1 MSSDWTLAL
10 VALVIGPTVV
20 LSALG
25 LLALVTKGI
34 SLVDRRLK
42 DLERKPVLKEIAL
55 DPRIVAAIV
64 AAIAAA
70 EKRRYR
76 IHRIRYLAP
85 QSGEDAWQELS
96 RTQQLISRQV
106 PRRG

>member
-10 VALVIGPTVV
+10 VALVIGPMVV
-20 LSALG
+20 LAALG

-42 DLERKPVLKEIAL
+42 DLERKPVLKETAL

-64 AAIAAA
+64 AAISAA
-70 EKRRYR
+70 EKRRFH

-85 QSGEDAWQELS
+85 QVGEDAWQDFS
-96 RTQQLISRQV
+96 RAQQLIARRV
-106 PRRG
+106 PRKG